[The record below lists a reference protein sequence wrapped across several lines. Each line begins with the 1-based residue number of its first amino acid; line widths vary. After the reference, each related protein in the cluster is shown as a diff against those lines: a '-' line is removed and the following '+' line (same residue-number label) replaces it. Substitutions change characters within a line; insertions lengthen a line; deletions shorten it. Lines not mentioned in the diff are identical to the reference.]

1 MGRRSLKRRSGKQW
15 VEGKSF
21 RLADEVRYTQKRAAI
36 MTAGWLASVNS
47 SCFLIQA
54 MLGC

>member
-47 SCFLIQA
+47 SCFLIEA